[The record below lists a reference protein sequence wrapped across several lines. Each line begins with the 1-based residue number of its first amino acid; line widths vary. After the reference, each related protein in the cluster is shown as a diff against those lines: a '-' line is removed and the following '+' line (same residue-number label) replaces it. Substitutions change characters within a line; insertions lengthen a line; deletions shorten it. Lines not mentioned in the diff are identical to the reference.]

1 MMKDIT
7 DINDIRLFVDDFYAK
22 VRHDDLIGPIFLQ
35 VIPGDWQPHLDKM
48 YAFWNAVLFGV
59 AGFKGNPFSKHAP
72 LKIWKDHFTR
82 WLTLFAET
90 IDKYF
95 EGPVAEDTK
104 KRAGLMAEMFLMRL
118 GQMNGGADK
127 VVV

>member
-1 MMKDIT
+1 MKDIS

-22 VRHDDLIGPIFLQ
+22 VRRDELIGPIFLQ
-35 VIPGDWQPHLDKM
+35 AIPGDWQAHLDKM
-48 YAFWNAVLFGV
+48 YVFWNAVLFGV

-72 LKIWKDHFTR
+72 LNIWQDHFDR
-82 WLTLFAET
+82 WLLLFGET

-95 EGPVAEDTK
+95 KGRVADDAK
-104 KRAGLMAEMFLMRL
+104 NRADIMAEMFLARL
-118 GQMNGGADK
+118 GTMAGGANK